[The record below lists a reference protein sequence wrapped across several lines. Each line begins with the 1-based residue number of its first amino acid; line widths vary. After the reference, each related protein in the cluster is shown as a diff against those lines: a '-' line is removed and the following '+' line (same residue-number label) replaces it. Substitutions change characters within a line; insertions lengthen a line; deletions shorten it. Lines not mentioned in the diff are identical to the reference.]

1 MESVIGSEKQPYLFR
16 VCAVKKGALLLPEG
30 APSLRWQAAP
40 RSWEPLFLRP
50 RAGWEAG
57 FTSRSSIAK
66 FFEKGLVISV
76 NESQL
81 GLFYGLSFLCV
92 AIAFAFA
99 AYLYLWVKKQKTENA
114 KIQEVSLLIKQGANT
129 FMRRE
134 YLVLAKFAV
143 VAAVVILVLLPSP
156 IWTGNIVDNI
166 SMAIAYL
173 CGTALS
179 AIAGKIGILVATLS
193 NGRTAEAA
201 QKGIKP
207 AFLIGFRGG
216 AVMGLLVVGC
226 SLLGVAAVLLVT
238 GDSSILLGFSF
249 GASSLAL
256 FAKAGGGIFTKTADV
271 SADLT
276 GKVELG
282 IPEDDPRN
290 PAVIADN
297 VGDNVGDV
305 AGMGAD
311 LFDSNVAAMASALV
325 LAQSLSGGDFNN
337 VSMVFCYAILGLFAS
352 IIGIATA
359 RVGKKG
365 DPTTAL
371 NSSTYVTTAIYLVL
385 TAGATALFPGFS
397 WRIWGAAAVGLL
409 VGVIIG
415 ITTDY
420 FTDDSKSPVKK
431 VAKASS
437 SGPAFTVLSGI
448 SYGFISALPAMVGI
462 AISALIA
469 YKLCE
474 PMGEGYAIFGIS
486 MAAVGMLSIVGMI
499 ISNDAY
505 GPIVD
510 NARGLAEMG
519 GLGEETIRTADELD
533 SAGNTVKAVT
543 KGFSISAAGLTV
555 ISLLGA
561 FMSEANDA
569 LAAAGREL
577 ITGFDIMSPT
587 VFFGVLVGAVVP
599 AVFSAML
606 ILGVD
611 KNAQRM
617 VAEIHRQFNS
627 IKGLRE
633 GKPGV
638 KPEYDKCID
647 IATSGSLR
655 ELIPAG
661 LMSIIAT
668 VVVGFIGGPS
678 AIGGFLLGNIVSG
691 LLLALFM
698 SNAGGLW
705 DNCKKYIEAGAEG
718 GKGSDSHKAAVIGDT
733 VGDPFK
739 DTAGPSINTQITVV
753 SLVSSLLS
761 SVFVMFS
768 FFS

>member
-1 MESVIGSEKQPYLFR
+1 MEPKL
-16 VCAVKKGALLLPEG
+16 
-30 APSLRWQAAP
+30 SLIY
-40 RSWEPLFLRP
+40 S
-50 RAGWEAG
+50 
-57 FTSRSSIAK
+57 
-66 FFEKGLVISV
+66 
-76 NESQL
+76 
-81 GLFYGLSFLCV
+81 LSFLAV

-99 AYLYLWVKKQKTENA
+99 VYLHFWVKKQPNTNA
-114 KIQEVSLLIKQGANT
+114 RIKDVSALIRAGANT
-129 FMRRE
+129 FIKKE
-134 YLVLAKFAV
+134 YKILAIFAG
-143 VAAVVILVLLPSP
+143 VAAVIIFVLLPTP
-156 IWTGNIVDNI
+156 IWKGDIINNV
-166 SMAIAYL
+166 AITLAYIA
-173 CGTALS
+173 GTVLS
-179 AIAGKIGILVATLS
+179 AIAGKIGIVVATS
-193 NGRTAEAA
+193 ANARAAEGA

-216 AVMGLLVVGC
+216 AVMGLAVVGF
-226 SLLGVAAVLLVT
+226 SLLGVAAVLLIV
-238 GDSSILLGFSF
+238 GDATILLGFSF

-311 LFDSNVAAMASALV
+311 LFDSNVASMAAALV
-325 LAQSLSGGDFNN
+325 MAQSLDKAMGGSHINTA
-337 VSMVFCYAILGLFAS
+337 MVFCYAALGLIAS
-352 IIGIATA
+352 IIGIGTA
-359 RVGKKG
+359 RIGKNG
-365 DPTTAL
+365 NPTRAL
-371 NSSTYVTTAIYLVL
+371 NSSTYVTTGIFIAL
-385 TAGATALFPGFS
+385 TAAATAIFKGFE
-397 WRIWGAAAVGLL
+397 WRIWAASAIGLV
-409 VGVIIG
+409 VGVVIG

-420 FTDDSKSPVKK
+420 FTDDSRPIVRK
-431 VAKASS
+431 VAEASR
-437 SGPAFTVLSGI
+437 SGSAFTILSGI
-448 SYGFISALPAMVGI
+448 SYGFISALPAMIGI
-462 AISALIA
+462 AISALAA
-469 YKLCE
+469 YKISAPL
-474 PMGEGYAIFGIS
+474 GDGYAMFGIS

-519 GLGEETIRTADELD
+519 GLGEDTIRIADELD

-543 KGFSISAAGLTV
+543 KGFAIGAAGLTV

-561 FMSEANDA
+561 YMTEVNEV
-569 LAAAGREL
+569 LAAAGRQIL
-577 ITGFDIMSPT
+577 TGFDIMDPT
-587 VFFGVLVGAVVP
+587 VFFGTLIGAAIP

-606 ILGVD
+606 MLGVD

-617 VAEIHRQFNS
+617 VAEIHRQFNE

-633 GKPGV
+633 GKDGV
-638 KPEYDKCID
+638 HPEYDKCID
-647 IATSGSLR
+647 IATKGALM

-661 LMSIIAT
+661 LFTIVAT
-668 VVVGFIGGPS
+668 ILVGFIGGVK
-678 AIGGFLLGNIVSG
+678 AIGGFLLGNIISG

-705 DNCKKYIEAGAEG
+705 DNSKKYIESGNEG
-718 GKGSDSHKAAVIGDT
+718 GKGSEAHKAAVVGDT

-753 SLVSSLLS
+753 SLVASLMSSL
-761 SVFVMFS
+761 FVTISLFN
-768 FFS
+768 

>member
-1 MESVIGSEKQPYLFR
+1 MEANL
-16 VCAVKKGALLLPEG
+16 
-30 APSLRWQAAP
+30 SLMY
-40 RSWEPLFLRP
+40 
-50 RAGWEAG
+50 
-57 FTSRSSIAK
+57 
-66 FFEKGLVISV
+66 VIS
-76 NESQL
+76 
-81 GLFYGLSFLCV
+81 LFSVL
-92 AIAFAFA
+92 IAFAFA
-99 AYLYLWVKKQKTENA
+99 AYLFLWVRRQKSTNA
-114 KIQEVSLLIKQGANT
+114 RINEVAALIKEGANT
-129 FMRRE
+129 FMRKE
-134 YLVLAKFAV
+134 YRVLSIFAGI
-143 VAAVVILVLLPSP
+143 AAVLIVLLLPSP
-156 IWTGNIVDNI
+156 VWTGHPGRNL
-166 SMAIAYL
+166 SMAAAYVA
-173 CGTALS
+173 GTALS
-179 AIAGKIGILVATLS
+179 AIAGKIGILVAT
-193 NGRTAEAA
+193 NANARAAEGAR
-201 QKGIKP
+201 QGVRP

-216 AVMGLLVVGC
+216 AVMGLAVVGF
-226 SLLGVAAVLLVT
+226 SLLGVCGVLWLA

-311 LFDSNVAAMASALV
+311 LFDSNVAAMTSALV
-325 LAQSLSGGDFNN
+325 IAQSLGGQANTA
-337 VSMVFCYAILGLFAS
+337 MVFCYAALGLIAS

-359 RVGKKG
+359 RIDKG
-365 DPTTAL
+365 GSPTRAL
-371 NSSTYVTTAIYLVL
+371 NASTYVTTGLFIVL
-385 TAGATALFPGFS
+385 TALATLIFRGFS
-397 WRIWGAAAVGLL
+397 WRIWGASTVGLL

-420 FTDDSKSPVKK
+420 FTDDSKPIVQK
-431 VAKASS
+431 VARASR
-437 SGPAFTVLSGI
+437 SGSAFTVLSGV
-448 SYGFISALPAMVGI
+448 SYGFVSALPAMAGI
-462 AISALIA
+462 AISALTA
-469 YKLCE
+469 YRLCA
-474 PMGEGYAIFGIS
+474 PMGSDYAMFGIA

-519 GLGEETIRTADELD
+519 GLGEQTIRVADELD

-543 KGFSISAAGLTV
+543 KGFAIGAAGLTV

-561 FMSEANDA
+561 YLSEVNEA
-569 LAAAGREL
+569 LMAAGKAV
-577 ITGFDIMSPT
+577 ITGFDIMDPS
-587 VFFGVLVGAVVP
+587 VFFGVLIGAAIP

-606 ILGVD
+606 MLGVD

-617 VAEIHRQFNS
+617 VAEIHRQFSS
-627 IKGLRE
+627 IPGLRE
-633 GKPGV
+633 GRTGA
-638 KPEYDKCID
+638 KPEYDRCID
-647 IATSGSLR
+647 IATSGALM

-661 LMSIIAT
+661 LAAIAAT
-668 VVVGFIGGPS
+668 VVVGFVGGPL

-705 DNCKKYIEAGAEG
+705 DNAKKYVEAGNEG
-718 GKGSDSHKAAVIGDT
+718 GKGSKAHKAAVVGDT

-753 SLVSSLLS
+753 SLVASLMSGLFAAWSLLG
-761 SVFVMFS
+761 
-768 FFS
+768 

>member
-1 MESVIGSEKQPYLFR
+1 ME
-16 VCAVKKGALLLPEG
+16 
-30 APSLRWQAAP
+30 
-40 RSWEPLFLRP
+40 
-50 RAGWEAG
+50 
-57 FTSRSSIAK
+57 
-66 FFEKGLVISV
+66 
-76 NESQL
+76 NQL
-81 GLFYGLSFLCV
+81 TLFYGLSFLT
-92 AIAFAFA
+92 AAAAFAFA
-99 AYLYLWVKKQKTENA
+99 VYLYLWVKKQQTDNA
-114 KIQEVSLLIKQGANT
+114 KIKEVSALIKEGANT

-134 YLVLAKFAV
+134 YRVLAKFAL
-143 VAAVVILVLLPSP
+143 VAAVVIFVLLPSP
-156 IWTGNIVDNI
+156 VWKGEILRNF
-166 SMAIAYL
+166 SMAVAYL
-173 CGTALS
+173 IGTVLS

-193 NGRTAEAA
+193 NARAAEGA

-226 SLLGVAAVLLVT
+226 SLLGVAAVLMLT
-238 GDSSILLGFSF
+238 GDATILLGFSF

-256 FAKAGGGIFTKTADV
+256 FAKAGGGIFTKTADI

-325 LAQSLSGGDFNN
+325 IAQSLTGGKFAN
-337 VSMVFCYAILGLFAS
+337 VSMIFCYAILGLLAS

-359 RVGKKG
+359 RIGKKG
-365 DPTTAL
+365 NPTRAL
-371 NSSTYVTTAIYLVL
+371 NSSTYVTTAVFLLL
-385 TAGATALFPGFS
+385 TALATLIFENFS
-397 WRIWGAAAVGLL
+397 WRIWGASATGLL

-420 FTDDSKSPVKK
+420 FTDDSKPIVRK
-431 VAKASS
+431 VAHASS

-462 AISALIA
+462 AVSALVA
-469 YKLCE
+469 YKICE
-474 PMGEGYAIFGIS
+474 PMGPGYAIFGIS

-519 GLGEETIRTADELD
+519 DLGEETIRTADELD

-543 KGFSISAAGLTV
+543 RGFSIGAAGLTV

-561 FMSEANDA
+561 FLSEANTA
-569 LAAAGREL
+569 LAAAGKAA
-577 ITGFDIMSPT
+577 ISGFDIMSPT
-587 VFFGVLVGAVVP
+587 VFFGILVGAAIP

-617 VAEIHRQFNS
+617 VAEIHRQFHS
-627 IKGLRE
+627 IAGLRE

-638 KPEYDKCID
+638 KPDYDKCID
-647 IATSGSLR
+647 IATTGALR

-661 LMSIIAT
+661 LMSILAT
-668 VVVGFIGGPS
+668 VAVGLIGGPL

-705 DNCKKYIEAGAEG
+705 DNAKKYVESGEEG
-718 GKGSDSHKAAVIGDT
+718 GKGSQAHKSAVIGDT

-753 SLVSSLLS
+753 SLVASLLS
-761 SVFVMFS
+761 SLFVAFS
-768 FFS
+768 IFG

>member
-1 MESVIGSEKQPYLFR
+1 MEQHLS
-16 VCAVKKGALLLPEG
+16 
-30 APSLRWQAAP
+30 
-40 RSWEPLFLRP
+40 
-50 RAGWEAG
+50 
-57 FTSRSSIAK
+57 
-66 FFEKGLVISV
+66 
-76 NESQL
+76 
-81 GLFYGLSFLCV
+81 LFYGLSFLIA
-92 AIAFAFA
+92 AIAFAYA
-99 AYLYLWVKKQKTENA
+99 AYLYVWVKRQPLTNG
-114 KIQEVSLLIKQGANT
+114 KIIEVAALIREGANT

-134 YLVLAKFAV
+134 YKILAIFASVIAVL
-143 VAAVVILVLLPSP
+143 ILLFLPAP
-156 IWTGNIVDNI
+156 IWAG
-166 SMAIAYL
+166 SMMANAAMALSYIA
-173 CGTALS
+173 GTVLS
-179 AIAGKIGILVATLS
+179 AIAGKIGIMVAGLS
-193 NGRTAEAA
+193 NGRCAEGA

-216 AVMGLLVVGC
+216 AVMGLIVVGC
-226 SLLGVAAVLLVT
+226 SLFGVAAVLMLV
-238 GDSSILLGFSF
+238 GDASILLGFSF

-311 LFDSNVAAMASALV
+311 LFDSNVAAMTSAIV
-325 LAQSLSGGDFNN
+325 IAQSLSGGEFANI
-337 VSMVFCYAILGLFAS
+337 SMVFCYGILGLLSS

-359 RVGKKG
+359 RIGKNG
-365 DPTTAL
+365 NPTGAL
-371 NSSTYVTTAIYLVL
+371 NSSTYVTTAIFMAL
-385 TAGATALFPGFS
+385 TALATWLIPGFS
-397 WRIWGAAAVGLL
+397 WRIWAAATVGLL

-420 FTDDSKSPVKK
+420 FTDDSKPIVKK
-431 VAKASS
+431 VAHASQT
-437 SGPAFTVLSGI
+437 GPAFTILSGV
-448 SYGFISALPAMVGI
+448 SYGFISAMPAMVGI
-462 AISALIA
+462 AISALAA
-469 YKLCE
+469 YKICE
-474 PMGEGYAIFGIS
+474 PMGEGYAVFGIS

-519 GLGEETIRTADELD
+519 ELGEETIRIADELD

-561 FMSEANDA
+561 FMSEVNTA
-569 LAAAGREL
+569 LTAAGKAP
-577 ITGFDIMSPT
+577 ITGFDIMDPT
-587 VFFGVLVGAVVP
+587 VFFGILIGASIP

-617 VAEIHRQFNS
+617 VAEIHRQFNE

-633 GKPGV
+633 GDPKA
-638 KPEYDKCID
+638 KPEYEKCID
-647 IATSGSLR
+647 IATTGALR

-661 LMSIIAT
+661 LMSILAT
-668 VVVGFIGGPS
+668 IIVGVIGG
-678 AIGGFLLGNIVSG
+678 AKAVGGFLLGNIVSG

-705 DNCKKYIEAGAEG
+705 DNSKKYVEAGNEG
-718 GKGSDSHKAAVIGDT
+718 GKGSNAHKSAVIGDT

-753 SLVSSLLS
+753 SLAASLLS
-761 SVFVMFS
+761 ALFATMSLFG
-768 FFS
+768 

>member
-1 MESVIGSEKQPYLFR
+1 M
-16 VCAVKKGALLLPEG
+16 
-30 APSLRWQAAP
+30 
-40 RSWEPLFLRP
+40 RP

-519 GLGEETIRTADELD
+519 GLGEETIRAADELD

>member
-1 MESVIGSEKQPYLFR
+1 MENQ
-16 VCAVKKGALLLPEG
+16 LP
-30 APSLRWQAAP
+30 
-40 RSWEPLFLRP
+40 
-50 RAGWEAG
+50 
-57 FTSRSSIAK
+57 
-66 FFEKGLVISV
+66 
-76 NESQL
+76 
-81 GLFYGLSFLCV
+81 LFYGLSFLTAV
-92 AIAFAFA
+92 LAFAFA
-99 AYLYLWVKKQKTENA
+99 AYLYLWVKKQRTENA
-114 KIQEVSLLIKQGANT
+114 KIIEVSALIKEGANT

-134 YLVLAKFAV
+134 YKILAIFAAV
-143 VAAVVILVLLPSP
+143 VAVLILLFLPSP
-156 IWTGNIVDNI
+156 IWMGNAVENVE
-166 SMAIAYL
+166 MAIAYL
-173 CGTALS
+173 AGTALS
-179 AIAGKIGILVATLS
+179 AVAGKIGILVATLS
-193 NGRTAEAA
+193 NSRAAEGA

-226 SLLGVAAVLLVT
+226 SLFGVAAVLMIA

-325 LAQSLSGGDFNN
+325 IAQSLSGGEFAN
-337 VSMVFCYAILGLFAS
+337 VSMVFCYAILGLLSS

-359 RVGKKG
+359 RIGKKG
-365 DPTTAL
+365 NPTRAL
-371 NSSTYVTTAIYLVL
+371 NSSTYVTTAVFLVL
-385 TAGATALFPGFS
+385 TALATLIFDGFS
-397 WRIWGAAAVGLL
+397 WRIWGAAVTGLL

-420 FTDDSKSPVKK
+420 FTDDSKPIVRR
-431 VAKASS
+431 VAHASG
-437 SGPAFTVLSGI
+437 SGPAFTVLSGV

-462 AISALIA
+462 AVSALVA
-469 YKLCE
+469 HKLCE
-474 PMGEGYAIFGIS
+474 PMGSGYAIFGIS

-519 GLGEETIRTADELD
+519 GLGEKTIRVADELD

-543 KGFSISAAGLTV
+543 KGFSIAAAGLTV

-561 FMSEANDA
+561 FMSEVNTA
-569 LAAAGREL
+569 LEAAGKPL

-587 VFFGVLVGAVVP
+587 VFFGILIGAAIP

-611 KNAQRM
+611 RNAQRM
-617 VAEIHRQFNS
+617 VAEIHRQFKT
-627 IKGLRE
+627 IVGLRE
-633 GKPGV
+633 GKEGV

-647 IATSGSLR
+647 IATTGSLR

-668 VVVGFIGGPS
+668 LVVGFIGGPL

-705 DNCKKYIEAGAEG
+705 DNSKKYVEAGNEG
-718 GKGSDSHKAAVIGDT
+718 GKGSEAHKAAVIGDT

-761 SVFVMFS
+761 AAFVAFS
-768 FFS
+768 IFG